1 MKRSEQS
8 GRRHSGTPLTDTN
21 EILRRMPTQ
30 AITPELVELIDM
42 LSVPILLMEE
52 TPRGDVV
59 EMRPARPALAEA
71 A

>member
-1 MKRSEQS
+1 MRRSEQN
-8 GRRHSGTPLTDTN
+8 GLRHSGTPLTDTT

-52 TPRGDVV
+52 TPRGEVV

>member
-1 MKRSEQS
+1 MRRSEQN
-8 GRRHSGTPLTDTN
+8 GLRRSDTPLADTT

-30 AITPELVELIDM
+30 AITPALVELIDM

-52 TPRGDVV
+52 TPRGEVV

>member
-1 MKRSEQS
+1 MRRSKQN
-8 GRRHSGTPLTDTN
+8 GLRHSGRPLTDTA

-30 AITPELVELIDM
+30 AITPALVELIDM
-42 LSVPILLMEE
+42 LSCPILLMEE
-52 TPRGDVV
+52 TPRGEVI